1 MGRWLVDLIKP
12 RKKNVWPVHFGRGLF
27 CFLKLKII
35 NIEKIKILILSF
47 FYIDGK
53 EETNLIASII
63 YRYISIYIYICMYID
78 REIDR

>member
-1 MGRWLVDLIKP
+1 MVGRWLVDLIKP

-53 EETNLIASII
+53 EETNLIASF
-63 YRYISIYIYICMYID
+63 IYIYIYLYIYIYMYVY
-78 REIDR
+78 R